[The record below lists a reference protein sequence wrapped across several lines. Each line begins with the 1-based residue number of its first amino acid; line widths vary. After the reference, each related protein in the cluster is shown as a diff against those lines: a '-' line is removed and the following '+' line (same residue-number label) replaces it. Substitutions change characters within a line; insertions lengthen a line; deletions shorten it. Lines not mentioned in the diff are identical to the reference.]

1 MESPARKRHVG
12 DPKTGVSRAL
22 RADPEQAESV
32 RDSDLLAFLESFR
45 LRFCRKKKKK
55 KGISVKKFPLFK

>member
-12 DPKTGVSRAL
+12 DLKTDVSRAL
-22 RADPEQAESV
+22 PADPEQAESV

>member
-1 MESPARKRHVG
+1 VG

-45 LRFCRKKKKK
+45 QIFCRKKKKK
-55 KGISVKKFPLFK
+55 KGYLCKEIPSFQVVRAGGPL